1 MANAYQRLFNSPYSE
16 TYNPN
21 WRNHPNF
28 SWRNG
33 PFANEPQRPSSNV
46 PYVPPHKKAFANT
59 MQTFV
64 QRQDQ
69 INQNNMQNI
78 QELKNS
84 VDRIES
90 QLNVREKGMF
100 LSQPQ
105 TNPRTQGGVNEVK
118 NIQVEHAK
126 SVTVLKSGKIVNKEI
141 PTKVSQPKGNLETKD
156 DDKRREVEEVE
167 ERVYKP
173 IASFF

>member
-1 MANAYQRLFNSPYSE
+1 
-16 TYNPN
+16 
-21 WRNHPNF
+21 
-28 SWRNG
+28 
-33 PFANEPQRPSSNV
+33 
-46 PYVPPHKKAFANT
+46 
-59 MQTFV
+59 
-64 QRQDQ
+64 
-69 INQNNMQNI
+69 MQNI

-84 VDRIES
+84 IDRIES
-90 QLNVREKGMF
+90 QLNAREKGMF
-100 LSQPQ
+100 PTQPQ
-105 TNPRTQGGVNEVK
+105 PNPRTHYGVHEVE